1 MQGRHKAVEK
11 TPEEKAK
18 LLAESVALQRIDNA
32 GEVALKTLK
41 AILLNT
47 AKEDPKVRSLRK
59 SNAVLQRKVAAVPG
73 ALPLLMVGEGE
84 ERQVDGWLRGGGR
97 RVRDEEPGRGCG
109 GESVEGDRG
118 VSVRCLLHKG
128 CVYEYL

>member
-1 MQGRHKAVEK
+1 MEK

-47 AKEDPKVRSLRK
+47 AKEDPKYRTLRK
-59 SNAVLQRKVAAVPG
+59 DNAVVKKKVLSVPG
-73 ALPLLMVGEGE
+73 AVPLLQVGEE
-84 ERQVDGWLRGGGR
+84 GGT
-97 RVRDEEPGRGCG
+97 
-109 GESVEGDRG
+109 EG
-118 VSVRCLLHKG
+118 
-128 CVYEYL
+128 

>member
-1 MQGRHKAVEK
+1 MEK

-41 AILLNT
+41 
-47 AKEDPKVRSLRK
+47 
-59 SNAVLQRKVAAVPG
+59 G

-109 GESVEGDRG
+109 GESDEGDRG

-128 CVYEYL
+128 CLYEYL

>member
-1 MQGRHKAVEK
+1 MEK

-47 AKEDPKVRSLRK
+47 AKEDPKFRTLRK
-59 SNAVLQRKVAAVPG
+59 SNAMLQRKVIAVAG
-73 ALPLLMVGEGE
+73 ALPLLLVGARER
-84 ERQVDGWLRGGGR
+84 RQVDGWLRGGGR
-97 RVRDEEPGRGCG
+97 RVRDEESRCCCG

-118 VSVRCLLHKG
+118 VSVRCELFVGEKDEL
-128 CVYEYL
+128 